1 MKLVG
6 GRCRGVLVAAGACLM
21 LVPVASA
28 TPPAPGQRPYEAGA
42 SNMGMCSAFLA
53 HLGVRGDINHLIQDN
68 PGLFDG
74 AEHPGDLYSVRAKQH
89 ENLPPPLE
97 CLKR

>member
-1 MKLVG
+1 MRLTM
-6 GRCRGVLVAAGACLM
+6 CRLALGALATALLAA
-21 LVPVASA
+21 PVATASA
-28 TPPAPGQRPYEAGA
+28 PAPGQKPYEAGA

-53 HLGVRGDINHLIQDN
+53 SLGVRDDVNHLIQEN

-74 AEHPGDLYSVRAKQH
+74 AQSPGELYRVRAKQH

>member
-1 MKLVG
+1 MRQAIRRRALG
-6 GRCRGVLVAAGACLM
+6 TVAAAL
-21 LVPVASA
+21 LLTPVAAA
-28 TPPAPGQRPYEAGA
+28 TPPAPGQKPYEAGA

-53 HLGVRGDINHLIQDN
+53 SLGVRDDINHLIQEN

-74 AEHPGDLYSVRAKQH
+74 AQSPGELYRVRAQQH